1 MINCTVQNI
10 DFNYSGSIVQ
20 WTAPQTGSYQITAY
34 GAQGGGDWG
43 FGGSGAIMRGTFH
56 LNQGN
61 VLNILVGGQGAGG
74 GSDYANNYYS
84 PSGGGGSFVAG
95 VDRLPPNDP
104 RLGSGRCPLDGED
117 KGQGYCKQAH
127 GDPPAGRLAHPTA
140 IGNDQKP
147 ARRS

>member
-1 MINCTVQNI
+1 MGRSKDPRVPNEASSAENSVTWRV
-10 DFNYSGSIVQ
+10 DE
-20 WTAPQTGSYQITAY
+20 THEK
-34 GAQGGGDWG
+34 
-43 FGGSGAIMRGTFH
+43 RE
-56 LNQGN
+56 L
-61 VLNILVGGQGAGG
+61 
-74 GSDYANNYYS
+74 
-84 PSGGGGSFVAG
+84 AG